1 MISLESEL
9 LTLTTHSIYKQ
20 GDKPM
25 ESSNI
30 HISDCV
36 DNETFEALVEM
47 AELSRFDDLGD
58 PKDEAEELE
67 KI

>member
-1 MISLESEL
+1 M
-9 LTLTTHSIYKQ
+9 K
-20 GDKPM
+20 
-25 ESSNI
+25 SSNI

-47 AELSRFDDLGD
+47 AGLSRFDDLGD